1 MMQSASLFQQA
12 MGDEFCKL
20 DAALQRFHGLQ
31 GEHELQGR
39 VQTGA
44 PRTLAAKLLA
54 LALGTPRA
62 ASEGTIHFELQASP
76 DAETWIR
83 IFPSQRMHST
93 MQLHNGHLIERL
105 GLARLCFA
113 LQAVDG
119 RLLMRLQRLY
129 FLGFPCPG
137 WLAPRIVAEETGAG
151 EQMQFHVEAAVP
163 LIGVVASYRGYLL
176 LPEEKA

>member
-1 MMQSASLFQQA
+1 MMPSASLFQQA
-12 MGDEFCKL
+12 MGDEFGKL

-54 LALGTPRA
+54 LALGTPRT
-62 ASEGTIHFELQASP
+62 ASEGAIHFELQASP
-76 DAETWIR
+76 KAETWVR
-83 IFPSQRMHST
+83 IFPSQLMRST

-151 EQMQFHVEAAVP
+151 EHMQFHVEAAVP

>member
-1 MMQSASLFQQA
+1 MHIVVAGRSASA
-12 MGDEFCKL
+12 E
-20 DAALQRFHGLQ
+20 
-31 GEHELQGR
+31 
-39 VQTGA
+39 
-44 PRTLAAKLLA
+44 
-54 LALGTPRA
+54 LGTPSA

-76 DAETWIR
+76 EAETWIR
-83 IFPSQRMHST
+83 SFPSQLMRST
-93 MQLHNGHLIERL
+93 MRLHNGQLIERL
-105 GLARLCFA
+105 GPARLCFA

-151 EQMQFHVEAAVP
+151 EHMQFHVEAAVP
-163 LIGVVASYRGYLL
+163 LIGVVASDRGYLL

>member
-1 MMQSASLFQQA
+1 LHR
-12 MGDEFCKL
+12 G
-20 DAALQRFHGLQ
+20 
-31 GEHELQGR
+31 GR
-39 VQTGA
+39 
-44 PRTLAAKLLA
+44 
-54 LALGTPRA
+54 ALGLCSWARQAPPA
-62 ASEGTIHFELQASP
+62 GTIHFELQASP
-76 DAETWIR
+76 EAETWIR
-83 IFPSQRMHST
+83 IFPSQLMRST
-93 MQLHNGHLIERL
+93 MQLHNGQLIERL

-151 EQMQFHVEAAVP
+151 EHMQFHVEAAVP